1 MALEDKRVQQMLLQ
15 MMSAL
20 NFVIIIFLSMT
31 IGLTAERIAKSG
43 QARAFFDRIS
53 AVPYSPRLLPLF
65 AVSLFLLLLAVMAL
79 AQRPGAEPRK
89 QHTCA
94 AAAVVLVLAL
104 LGLLRLS

>member
-43 QARAFFDRIS
+43 
-53 AVPYSPRLLPLF
+53 
-65 AVSLFLLLLAVMAL
+65 
-79 AQRPGAEPRK
+79 
-89 QHTCA
+89 
-94 AAAVVLVLAL
+94 
-104 LGLLRLS
+104 